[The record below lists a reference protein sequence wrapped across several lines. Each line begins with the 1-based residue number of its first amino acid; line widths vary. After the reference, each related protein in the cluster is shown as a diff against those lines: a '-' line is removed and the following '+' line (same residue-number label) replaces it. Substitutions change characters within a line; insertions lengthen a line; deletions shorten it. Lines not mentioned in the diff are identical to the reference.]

1 MAKKRVRRLSFQELL
16 LAAKGAFDIDI
27 EADLTEAESVDAEAR
42 TSGILTKSEVPA
54 TARDSHTKELE
65 DRLAAIE
72 KALNV
77 QVTPPVEAKA
87 ETKVEEAAE
96 EEPEPNDET
105 VEGTKAVT
113 PDEMVSMKAAMV
125 SMNAAMTAQQE
136 QMATMAAQLAQA
148 IANFDAL
155 QKEAAKNSKKRAE
168 AAAST
173 SVLTP
178 EMTAFLQQQVAAQK
192 SAEKTFAFDSIQD

>member
-1 MAKKRVRRLSFQELL
+1 MAKKRLRRLSFQELL
-16 LAAKGAFDIDI
+16 QAAKGAFDFDI
-27 EADLTEAESVDAEAR
+27 EADLLEAESVDTEAR
-42 TSGILTKSEVPA
+42 TAGILTKSEVPA

-77 QVTPPVEAKA
+77 PVTPPAEAKA

-96 EEPEPNDET
+96 EEPEPEEET
-105 VEGTKAVT
+105 VEGAKAVT
-113 PDEMVSMKAAMV
+113 TDEMASMKAAM
-125 SMNAAMTAQQE
+125 AAQQE

-168 AAAST
+168 AVAST